1 MPERHKSSNKLLE
14 FGALALEGA
23 RTALITGSSVGLA
36 PLRLL
41 LLPWKL
47 GKRSPLEQGYSMEE
61 QVMAR
66 SGATREL
73 SS

>member
-1 MPERHKSSNKLLE
+1 MPKRHKSSNKLLE
-14 FGALALEGA
+14 LGALALEGA

-47 GKRSPLEQGYSMEE
+47 GKRSPLEQGTAWKSKSWHVAP
-61 QVMAR
+61 QR
-66 SGATREL
+66 GS
-73 SS
+73 